1 MEILLGISVALL
13 TGLLLS
19 RVARL
24 INLPAV
30 TAYLVGGILLG
41 PYVLGQLGVPGLGFT
56 DMHAVENL
64 SLICDV
70 ALGFIAFA
78 MGNEFRLDQLKKTG
92 KSAVVIG
99 IFQAVFTTLL
109 VDAVLIGLHFAMPD
123 KLSLSAAI
131 ILGAVAS
138 ATAPAATLMVIRQ
151 YRAKG
156 ALTDILMPIVAL
168 DDAVGLVLFSVSFGI
183 AKSLSIGES
192 DVLAIVLE
200 PVVEVGSSLLLG
212 AVLGLILCFFERY
225 FNSRAKRISIAVSFV
240 IAAVALSML
249 HFHIG
254 EICVRFSS
262 LLTCMMLGT
271 VFANISPRS
280 QDSMDRVERWT
291 APILVLFFT
300 ISGAE
305 LELSVFSDAMIVLIG
320 IIYVIARSIGKYS
333 GARISAKAMKCE
345 PGIVKYLGVTLL
357 PQAGVALGMAMKATE
372 LGAEGEI
379 VSNII
384 LFAVLIYEFVG
395 PSLTKIA
402 LQLSGDVSPEA
413 ANEGGI
419 RRRRRSRTEYDDRPV
434 APVEGEL
441 HPKDLAQMQA
451 ANVEQNPSSD
461 DEE

>member
-92 KSAVVIG
+92 KNAVVIG
-99 IFQAVFTTLL
+99 IFQAVFTTVL

-192 DVLAIVLE
+192 DILAIVLE
-200 PVVEVGSSLLLG
+200 PVVEIGSSLLLG
-212 AVLGLILCFFERY
+212 AVLGCYALALINMKHVVVPQERQ
-225 FNSRAKRISIAVSFV
+225 FLRLA
-240 IAAVALSML
+240 
-249 HFHIG
+249 
-254 EICVRFSS
+254 RF
-262 LLTCMMLGT
+262 
-271 VFANISPRS
+271 
-280 QDSMDRVERWT
+280 
-291 APILVLFFT
+291 LVLLLNPLPEHHHTGLLALLDMPASFL
-300 ISGAE
+300 AL
-305 LELSVFSDAMIVLIG
+305 LEGQILTRA
-320 IIYVIARSIGKYS
+320 
-333 GARISAKAMKCE
+333 AK
-345 PGIVKYLGVTLL
+345 
-357 PQAGVALGMAMKATE
+357 
-372 LGAEGEI
+372 
-379 VSNII
+379 
-384 LFAVLIYEFVG
+384 
-395 PSLTKIA
+395 
-402 LQLSGDVSPEA
+402 
-413 ANEGGI
+413 
-419 RRRRRSRTEYDDRPV
+419 
-434 APVEGEL
+434 
-441 HPKDLAQMQA
+441 
-451 ANVEQNPSSD
+451 
-461 DEE
+461 